1 MRRRKAGIIGAA
13 LVLSVLGVLAAF
25 EGMRWIIVARSPSLD
40 EVQDVA
46 VIAGTVVG
54 SLALVGL
61 WLGRRSRN
69 D

>member
-25 EGMRWIIVARSPSLD
+25 EGMRWITVTRSPSLD

-61 WLGRRSRN
+61 WLGRR
-69 D
+69 